1 MENKF
6 DDLGI
11 ILFGLLIMMIIIN
24 FIITISLQRHFHHSK
39 DEKAEVN
46 VRVERKSKIKILN
59 VCRLL
64 FPILPLTIS
73 K

>member
-24 FIITISLQRHFHHSK
+24 FIITFSLQRHFHYHHPK

-46 VRVERKSKIKILN
+46 VRVER
-59 VCRLL
+59 
-64 FPILPLTIS
+64 
-73 K
+73 